1 LDLNRL
7 EFHRSGLGLVPLPGE
22 PEGHAIY
29 IPRLPESERSV
40 RSCSCEES
48 RETTCSHLL
57 ELSERLRSVEDWLG
71 RRPWEEV
78 FARTLWFR
86 LAGVLA
92 DEDPTPWGSLRVRT
106 TRTEGKKLLS
116 IDSERGEELAR
127 WMDGSGGRLRLL
139 ERLGKRP
146 IEGEYTDRAGLLE
159 RLARLQLTR
168 QERLLEKAGMK
179 SRRQSREESFWFRL
193 AYHCSRELGEKGVSF
208 HPAIHRKTGSFTLTC
223 RRDGEEAL
231 RFAVPRGA
239 VEPAL
244 RLLAAEFPEQED
256 LALHPIPLKTIFR
269 VSPTTEIEGNTFD
282 VRPVIVALQRTG
294 ERRYIQRDD
303 FETFRYGRLLWV
315 PELELLAELEKPG
328 KERKF
333 RAPRRLRLSRSQVPA
348 FLDDHEAELAE
359 GSVVLEEPLR
369 NLKIYRD
376 FDRFEIRAGEV
387 SPSEVVA
394 NAPPP
399 RPADPD
405 GPAGEAGDEELDTDL
420 DEVESRS
427 WYWLSVHYGVGSGS
441 VSLTELLRARRDGL
455 PYLEVGDGWI
465 DLFSPAVEAV
475 EAVFDGRDGR
485 SGRGHP
491 ADGEGFHLGL
501 PELLRLHAAS
511 ENPLPVDVLAD
522 DRAREVLDRLVQL
535 RPALPYRP
543 PRALVSGLREYQV
556 LGVNWLRFLAENG
569 LGGLLCDD
577 MGLGKTHQAMA
588 LIASLVEQ
596 NGIDGPYL
604 VVSPTTVLP
613 HWRAKL
619 RDHAPGLTAVVH
631 HGPQRDLETN
641 LRQGQILLTSY
652 GILRNDAEA
661 LAQAPFALAV
671 FDEIQHLKNRGT
683 LGYKAAAGL
692 TADLKLGL
700 TGTPI
705 ENSLTELKA
714 LFDLVLPGYL
724 GSDARFEA
732 RYGVPPDAEVVPR
745 ERLEELRRQTSP
757 FVLRRTKEAVL
768 DELPEKIEDLRL
780 CSLSDDQV
788 SLYRK
793 AVEGRGAELAGQ
805 LRSGTGP
812 VPYIH
817 VFALLNL
824 LKQVCDHPAL
834 ALGEL
839 DRADEYSSGKWDLF
853 RELLEESLDSGQ
865 KVVVFTQYLGM
876 VNLIQ
881 RHLRSLGIDHT
892 TLTGSSRNRGD
903 LVDRFNNDPDCRV
916 FVGSLKAG
924 GTGIDLVGG
933 SVVIHYDRWWNAAR
947 EDQATDRV
955 HRMGQHRAVQVF
967 KLVSEGT
974 LEEKIHAI
982 IERKR
987 RLAESVVKEDD
998 PRLAKLFTREE
1009 LLELLTPV

>member
-1 LDLNRL
+1 MLDLNRL
-7 EFHRSGLGLVPLPGE
+7 EFHRSGIGLVPRPGE

-40 RSCSCEES
+40 RSCSCEQS
-48 RETTCSHLL
+48 RVRTCSHLL
-57 ELSERLRSVEDWLG
+57 ELSERLRSVEDWLE

-86 LAGVLA
+86 LAALLA
-92 DEDPTPWGSLRVRT
+92 DEDPTPWSDLQVRT
-106 TRTEGKKLLS
+106 TRTEAKRLLS
-116 IDSERGEELAR
+116 IDARRGGELAR

-146 IEGEYTDRAGLLE
+146 VEGKYADRAGLLE

-168 QERLLEKAGMK
+168 QERLLEKAGMR

-193 AYHCSRELGEKGVSF
+193 AYHCSRELGETDVTF
-208 HPAIHRKTGSFTLTC
+208 HPAIHKRTGAFTLTC

-231 RFAVPRGA
+231 RFTVPRGA
-239 VEPAL
+239 VEPVL

-269 VSPTTEIEGNTFD
+269 VSPTTEIEGDPVD

-303 FETFRYGRLLWV
+303 FETFRYGQLLWV

-333 RAPRRLRLSRSQVPA
+333 RAPQRLRLSRSQVPA
-348 FLDDHEAELAE
+348 FLDEHEAELTE

-376 FDRFEIRAGEV
+376 FDRLEIHAGEV
-387 SPSEVVA
+387 SPSEVA
-394 NAPPP
+394 AAGAASG
-399 RPADPD
+399 PADED
-405 GPAGEAGDEELDTDL
+405 GEAGEEALATDL
-420 DEVESRS
+420 DELESRS

-485 SGRGHP
+485 SGLGHP

-511 ENPLPVDVLAD
+511 EHPLPVDVQAD
-522 DRAREVLDRLVQL
+522 DHAREVLDRLVQL
-535 RPALPYRP
+535 HPALPYRP
-543 PRALVSGLREYQV
+543 PRALASGLREYQV
-556 LGVNWLRFLAENG
+556 VGVDWLRFLAENG

-588 LIASLVEQ
+588 LIASLMEQ
-596 NGIDGPYL
+596 NGVDGPFL

-619 RDHAPGLTAVVH
+619 RDHAPGLVAVVH
-631 HGPQRDLETN
+631 HGPQRDLDAN
-641 LRQGQILLTSY
+641 LAAGQILLTSY

-661 LAQAPFALAV
+661 LAQVPFAAV
-671 FDEIQHLKNRGT
+671 IFDEIQHLKNRGT

-692 TADLKLGL
+692 TAEVKLGL

-705 ENSLTELKA
+705 ENSLAELKA

-732 RYGVPPDAEVVPR
+732 RYGVPQDAEVVPR
-745 ERLEELRRQTSP
+745 ERLDELRRQTSP

-768 DELPEKIEDLRL
+768 DELPEKIEDLRM
-780 CSLSDDQV
+780 CSLSGDQV
-788 SLYRK
+788 TLYRE

-839 DRADEYSSGKWDLF
+839 DRADDYASGKWDLF

-876 VNLIQ
+876 VELIE
-881 RHLRSLGIDHT
+881 RHLRTLGVEHS

-903 LVDRFNNDPDCRV
+903 LVDRFNDDPDCRV

-967 KLVSEGT
+967 KLVTEGT

-987 RLAESVVKEDD
+987 RLAESVVQEDD

-1009 LLELLTPV
+1009 LLDLLRPV